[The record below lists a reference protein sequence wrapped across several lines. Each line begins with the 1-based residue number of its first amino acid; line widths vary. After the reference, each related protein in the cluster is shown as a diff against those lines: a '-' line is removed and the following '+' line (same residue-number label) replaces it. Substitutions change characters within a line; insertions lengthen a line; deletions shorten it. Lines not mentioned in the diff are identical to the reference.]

1 MTSFDDRERGFENKF
16 AHDADLRFRAEA
28 RRNRLVG
35 LWAAGLL
42 GKTGADAEAYAATVV
57 KADFQEAGDADVL
70 RKLTADLAGIS
81 DVATIRTRMDA
92 LLLEAVTQIES
103 GV

>member
-42 GKTGADAEAYAATVV
+42 GKAGADAEAYAATVV

>member
-1 MTSFDDRERGFENKF
+1 MTTFDDRERGFENKF

-42 GKTGADAEAYAATVV
+42 NKTGAEAEAYAASVV

-70 RKLTADLAGIS
+70 RKLTADLAGVA

-92 LLLEAVTQIES
+92 LLLEAMTQIDS

>member
-1 MTSFDDRERGFENKF
+1 MATFDDRERGFENKF

-42 GKTGADAEAYAATVV
+42 NKTGAEAEAYAASVV

-70 RKLTADLAGIS
+70 RKLTADLAGVA

-92 LLLEAVTQIES
+92 LLLEAMTQIDS